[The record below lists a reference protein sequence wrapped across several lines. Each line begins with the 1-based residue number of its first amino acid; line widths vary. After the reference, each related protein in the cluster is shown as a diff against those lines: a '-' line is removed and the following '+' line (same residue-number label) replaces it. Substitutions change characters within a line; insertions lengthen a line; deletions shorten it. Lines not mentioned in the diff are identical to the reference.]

1 MKYLSFFLKFSQNM
15 ISVQEATSII
25 LSHLWTSKTE
35 RVDLGN
41 AVGRILAEPILAD
54 RDFPPFNRVS
64 MDGIAISANAFQYGR
79 LEFAIEGIQSA
90 GMPPLKL
97 NNSESC
103 IEVMTGAML
112 PEGTDA
118 VVRYED
124 VQIANNN
131 ATVLITEIL
140 AGQNI
145 HPQSQDA
152 TKNQQLLSPGL
163 KISPAEVALLASV
176 GKSKVS
182 VFSFPKTAI
191 ISTGDELIDI
201 DQTPLPHQIRRSNDT
216 ALQAALNELGCV
228 SNKFH
233 LTDSLESLKNNLKK
247 IYQDHELIILSG
259 GVSKGKFD
267 FVPEVL
273 ESLGVQKLFHQVSQ
287 KPGKPFWFGVSEKHT
302 VFALPGNPVSTYM
315 CFYRYIK
322 PWLMKSLSSELST
335 SQALLAKDF
344 IFKPQLT
351 YFLQVKIKNE
361 DGKLMAYPDAG
372 GGSGDFANLKAVDG
386 FLELPLEKSE
396 FKAGEVFPYY
406 SFR

>member
-1 MKYLSFFLKFSQNM
+1 M

-25 LSHLWTSKTE
+25 LSHLWTPETE
-35 RVDLGN
+35 RLDLGN
-41 AVGRILAEPILAD
+41 AVGRILAEPISAD

-64 MDGIAISANAFQYGR
+64 MDGIAISAKAFQNGR
-79 LEFAIEGIQSA
+79 SEFAIAGTQAA
-90 GMPPLKL
+90 GMPQLKL
-97 NNSESC
+97 NNSEFC

-124 VQIANNN
+124 IEIKNN
-131 ATVLITEIL
+131 L
-140 AGQNI
+140 AKIFIGNISTGQNI
-145 HPQSQDA
+145 HPLNQDA
-152 TKNQQLLSPGL
+152 KQSQQLLPPGL

-176 GKSKVS
+176 GKSKVG

-191 ISTGDELIDI
+191 ISTGDELVDI
-201 DQTPLPHQIRRSNDT
+201 NQTPLPHQIRRSNDT
-216 ALQAALNELGCV
+216 ALQSALIELGCNA
-228 SNKFH
+228 NKFH
-233 LTDSLESLKNNLKK
+233 LADSRELLKNKLAE
-247 IYQDHELIILSG
+247 IFLAHELIILSG

-322 PWLMKSLSSELST
+322 PWLMRSLGAELST
-335 SQALLAKDF
+335 SQAILAKDF
-344 IFKPQLT
+344 IFKPPLT

-361 DGKLMAYPDAG
+361 GGKLMAYPDAG
-372 GGSGDFANLKAVDG
+372 GGSGDFANLKEVDG
-386 FLELPLEKSE
+386 FLELPLEKIE